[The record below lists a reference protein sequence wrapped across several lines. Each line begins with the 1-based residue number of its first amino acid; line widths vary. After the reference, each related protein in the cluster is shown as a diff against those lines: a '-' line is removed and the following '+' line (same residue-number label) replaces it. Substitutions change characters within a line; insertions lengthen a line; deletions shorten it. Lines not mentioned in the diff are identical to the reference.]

1 MDYELLSYGKTKVKQ
16 TELDDFLG
24 IANKLKIKGM
34 KGFTE
39 NQKRN
44 DILGREF
51 AKMSIFC

>member
-39 NQKRN
+39 NLKQN